1 MKTFVLVIA
10 WMLIAVPLGWGVY
23 QSVQKSMPL
32 FQWQSEPAASSR
44 QASQSCC
51 CFERS
56 GNCSAAGISAVRVE
70 SKTGKAPFQ
79 AERALFINSVT

>member
-1 MKTFVLVIA
+1 MKTIALAIA

-32 FQWQSEPAASSR
+32 FQGQSELAVPSR

-51 CFERS
+51 CFGRS
-56 GNCSAAGISAVRVE
+56 GNCSAAGIPAEKFAV
-70 SKTGKAPFQ
+70 FMDC
-79 AERALFINSVT
+79 VT

>member
-1 MKTFVLVIA
+1 MKTIALAIA

-32 FQWQSEPAASSR
+32 FEGQSEPAVPSR

-51 CFERS
+51 CFGRS
-56 GNCSAAGISAVRVE
+56 GNFGGWIS
-70 SKTGKAPFQ
+70 G
-79 AERALFINSVT
+79 ERERFGLYDFVT

>member
-1 MKTFVLVIA
+1 MKTIALAIA

-32 FQWQSEPAASSR
+32 FQGQSEPAVPSS

-51 CFERS
+51 CFGR
-56 GNCSAAGISAVRVE
+56 SAAGISAERVE
-70 SKTGKAPFQ
+70 MIAVFMDC
-79 AERALFINSVT
+79 VT

>member
-32 FQWQSEPAASSR
+32 FQWQSEPAAPSR
-44 QASQSCC
+44 QASQSYCC
-51 CFERS
+51 LGRS
-56 GNCSAAGISAVRVE
+56 GNCSAAGISAERV
-70 SKTGKAPFQ
+70 KKFAV
-79 AERALFINSVT
+79 FIDFVT